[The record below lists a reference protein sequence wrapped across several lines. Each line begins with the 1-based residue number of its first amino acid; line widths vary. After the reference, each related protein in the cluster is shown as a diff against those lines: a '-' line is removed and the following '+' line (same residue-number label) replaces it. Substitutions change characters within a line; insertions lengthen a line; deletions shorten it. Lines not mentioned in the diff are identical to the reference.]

1 MERNRH
7 PATGSGSSVQLG
19 GERTEPT
26 PKRQIAQRN
35 DCQPAMDAIS
45 VFAPW
50 SGPEDRPL
58 RMRLHRA
65 GTAAVARAT
74 RSKHGNARQ
83 VFWLAAQMAQART
96 FARVD
101 VDHLQ
106 DGIAAVSYLF
116 LAANI
121 IERTELPDVD

>member
-1 MERNRH
+1 MTAH
-7 PATGSGSSVQLG
+7 IDSVAAL
-19 GERTEPT
+19 
-26 PKRQIAQRN
+26 
-35 DCQPAMDAIS
+35 M
-45 VFAPW
+45 PW

-65 GTAAVARAT
+65 GIVAVARAT
-74 RSKHGNARQ
+74 RSKYGNARQ
-83 VFWLAAQMAQART
+83 IFWLAAQMAQART

-121 IERTELPDVD
+121 IERTELTDVD